1 MEKIKKKNAI
11 QNCADAFK
19 KSLLQKSWKYGKV
32 KLLGE
37 AEIVKQVTGQQAII
51 NSGNNEL
58 ETAQQLAKFITKASF
73 ILVDEYLEQVYE
85 QKEVSV
91 GKQRAKFKAACD
103 SFEYAL
109 DQSDIKSRNEKL
121 NGAVERFRDC
131 IREFEEGIEQSIRAI
146 KRIDD
151 QDKFRFTVSSV
162 LTLRNCRWNSR
173 NAICYTKNLIRAL
186 ELQVLA
192 GICAN
197 DEVGVLIN
205 LCDKIERN
213 LCDNGNALLMAAY
226 CEKDEEKEF
235 WYSLSN
241 QFADMKERID
251 YYQEI
256 FGKKHRFPQYRLGD
270 IHKKFFR
277 DREKNSTEK
286 KPNDKKE
293 DFWDEEEID
302 IEHIF

>member
-1 MEKIKKKNAI
+1 MGKIKKETAI
-11 QNCADAFK
+11 QNCANAFK
-19 KSLLQKSWKYGKV
+19 KSLLQKSWKCGKV
-32 KLLGE
+32 KFSRA
-37 AEIVKQVTGQQAII
+37 AEIVKQATGQQAII

-85 QKEVSV
+85 QKEVLV

-173 NAICYTKNLIRAL
+173 NAICYTKNLLRAL

-205 LCDKIERN
+205 MCDEIERN
-213 LCDNGNALLMAAY
+213 LCDNGDALLMAEY

-270 IHKKFFR
+270 IHKKFFQ
-277 DREKNSTEK
+277 DRKKNSTEK
-286 KPNDKKE
+286 KPNNKKE
-293 DFWDEEEID
+293 DFLDEEEID

>member
-11 QNCADAFK
+11 QNCADALK

-85 QKEVSV
+85 QKEVLV

-173 NAICYTKNLIRAL
+173 NAICYTKNLLRAL

-205 LCDKIERN
+205 MCDKIERN

>member
-1 MEKIKKKNAI
+1 MGKIKKETTI
-11 QNCADAFK
+11 QNCANAFK
-19 KSLLQKSWKYGKV
+19 KSLLQKSWKCGRV
-32 KLLGE
+32 KFSGA
-37 AEIVKQVTGQQAII
+37 AEIVKKATGQQAII

-73 ILVDEYLEQVYE
+73 ILIDEYLEQMYE
-85 QKEVSV
+85 LKEVSV
-91 GKQRAKFKAACD
+91 RELNAEFKAACD

-109 DQSDIKSRNEKL
+109 DQSDIEKRNKKL
-121 NGAVERFRDC
+121 DGAMDKLGYC
-131 IREFEEGIEQSIRAI
+131 IRKLEGGIEESIRAI

-173 NAICYTKNLIRAL
+173 NAICYTKNLLRAL

-192 GICAN
+192 GICEN
-197 DEVGVLIN
+197 DEVGVLVN
-205 LCDKIERN
+205 LCDEIEKN
-213 LCDNGNALLMAAY
+213 LCDNGNALLMAEY

-256 FGKKHRFPQYRLGD
+256 FGKKQRFPRYRLGD

-277 DREKNSTEK
+277 DPKKNSIEK
-286 KPNDKKE
+286 KPNNKKE
-293 DFWDEEEID
+293 NFWDEEEID

>member
-1 MEKIKKKNAI
+1 VEKIKKENAI
-11 QNCADAFK
+11 QACANAFK
-19 KSLLQKSWKYGKV
+19 KSFLQKSWKYGKV
-32 KLLGE
+32 KLLGD
-37 AEIVKQVTGQQAII
+37 AEIVKQATGQQAII
-51 NSGNNEL
+51 NSSNNEL

-85 QKEVSV
+85 QRENSV
-91 GKQRAKFKAACD
+91 RWLRAEFKAACD

-109 DQSDIKSRNEKL
+109 DQSNESRNKKL
-121 NGAVERFRDC
+121 DVAVERFRNC
-131 IREFEEGIEQSIRAI
+131 IRKLEEGIEQSISVI

-151 QDKFRFTVSSV
+151 QDKFSFRVSSV
-162 LTLRNCRWNSR
+162 LTLPYCRWNSR
-173 NAICYTKNLIRAL
+173 NAICYTKNLLRAL

-197 DEVGVLIN
+197 DEVGVLVN
-205 LCDKIERN
+205 LCDEIERN
-213 LCDNGNALLMAAY
+213 LCDNGDALLMAEY

-256 FGKKHRFPQYRLGD
+256 FGKKQRFPRYRLGD

-286 KPNDKKE
+286 KPNNKKE
-293 DFWDEEEID
+293 DFGDEEEID

>member
-173 NAICYTKNLIRAL
+173 NAICYTKNLLRAL

-197 DEVGVLIN
+197 DEVVVLIN

>member
-1 MEKIKKKNAI
+1 MGKIKKETAI
-11 QNCADAFK
+11 QNCANAFK
-19 KSLLQKSWKYGKV
+19 KSLLQKSWKCGKV
-32 KLLGE
+32 KFSRA
-37 AEIVKQVTGQQAII
+37 AEIVKQATGQQAII

-73 ILVDEYLEQVYE
+73 ILIDEYLEQLYE
-85 QKEVSV
+85 QKEVPV
-91 GKQRAKFKAACD
+91 RELNDEFKAACD
-103 SFEYAL
+103 SFEHAL
-109 DQSDIKSRNEKL
+109 AQSDIEKRNKKL
-121 NGAVERFRDC
+121 DGAMDKLGYC
-131 IREFEEGIEQSIRAI
+131 IRKLEGGIEENIRAI

-162 LTLRNCRWNSR
+162 LTLRNCRWNSK
-173 NAICYTKNLIRAL
+173 NAICYTKNLLKAL

-192 GICAN
+192 GICEN
-197 DEVGVLIN
+197 DEVGVLVN
-205 LCDKIERN
+205 LCDEIERN
-213 LCDNGNALLMAAY
+213 LCDNGDALLMAEY

-270 IHKKFFR
+270 IHKKFFQ
-277 DREKNSTEK
+277 DRKKNSTEK
-286 KPNDKKE
+286 KPNNKKE
-293 DFWDEEEID
+293 DFLDEEEID